1 VQAEHGGADAG
12 RGAARVAI
20 ETATITVKAGGAV
33 QAAPP
38 AGPAD
43 LGSVA
48 PAVIN
53 EPPGTRTSSESGT
66 RVMSP
71 P

>member
-1 VQAEHGGADAG
+1 MVAPTPAG
-12 RGAARVAI
+12 VRRRVAI
-20 ETATITVKAGGAV
+20 ETATITVKASGAV
-33 QAAPP
+33 QAAGPP
-38 AGPAD
+38 TGPAD

-48 PAVIN
+48 PAVIS

>member
-1 VQAEHGGADAG
+1 MVAPTPAG
-12 RGAARVAI
+12 VRRRVAI
-20 ETATITVKAGGAV
+20 ETATITVQASGAV
-33 QAAPP
+33 QAAGP
-38 AGPAD
+38 ADGPAD

>member
-1 VQAEHGGADAG
+1 MVAPTPAG
-12 RGAARVAI
+12 VRRRVAI
-20 ETATITVKAGGAV
+20 ETATITVKASGTV

-38 AGPAD
+38 TGPVD

-53 EPPGTRTSSESGT
+53 ER
-66 RVMSP
+66 RVREPALNRARGS
-71 P
+71 